1 MFDKR
6 SFMIGAILGI
16 TFQSIAW
23 YRNAVELH
31 KRNEAMR
38 VMGNVQL
45 DILEWVGSEEGLTMD
60 RSEFMAR
67 FQDKMEYL
75 SIAAGSVTEEFR
87 EEA

>member
-1 MFDKR
+1 MIDKR
-6 SFMIGAILGI
+6 SFLFGAMFGLA
-16 TFQSIAW
+16 FQSVGW
-23 YRNAVELH
+23 YRNAMELH

-60 RSEFMAR
+60 RSEFMAQ